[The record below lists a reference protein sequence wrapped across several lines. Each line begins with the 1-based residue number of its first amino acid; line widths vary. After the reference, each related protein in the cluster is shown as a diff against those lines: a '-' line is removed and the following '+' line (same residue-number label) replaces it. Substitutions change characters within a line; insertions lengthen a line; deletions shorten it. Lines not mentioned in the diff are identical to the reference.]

1 MVFVDDKIKH
11 ILQVFA
17 ERSKVSV
24 GDIMSDDTTRK
35 VCTVR
40 YMIFTYL
47 HINLRI
53 SGSRLSK
60 IFGRTRES
68 ILRGIRILK
77 GWMECYKDI
86 QETYISIINEIEES

>member
-1 MVFVDDKIKH
+1 MDDKIKN
-11 ILQVFA
+11 IVQFFA
-17 ERSKVSV
+17 EKANVSARDV
-24 GDIMSDDTTRK
+24 MSNDITRK

-47 HINLRI
+47 HINLKV

-60 IFGRTRES
+60 MFGRTRES

-86 QETYISIINEIEES
+86 YESYTNIINEIERP